1 MARKNKK
8 KRPEGLN
15 PQELRQQRLEARRI
29 AKEQAL
35 AEKRKRER
43 RARLIRLITI
53 GLLGLLLFWFVFLR
67 GRGPSEINGHPV
79 ETLSTAGGGL
89 HTNEDVSYES
99 APPVSGEHRPGAPGC
114 GTYGQQLEDELQVHA
129 LEHGAIGVQYAPDLD
144 PEQIKAIEEL
154 VGEYDKDMFS
164 APYEGM
170 DTPITVSSWGRRMQ
184 LDTFDEAAVKEYYTA
199 FSGDGPEG
207 GQLDCENTESGEFQ
221 PASEATP
228 TPLPTDPAATADPA
242 ATPEE
247 AETPEAE
254 PSS

>member
-8 KRPEGLN
+8 NRPEGLN
-15 PQELRQQRLEARRI
+15 PQELRQQRLEARRV

-35 AEKRKRER
+35 AERRKRER
-43 RARLIRLITI
+43 RARLIRLIVI
-53 GLLGLLLFWFVFLR
+53 GLLGLVLFWFVFLR
-67 GRGPSEINGHPV
+67 GRGPSEIAGNPV

-129 LEHGAIGVQYAPDLD
+129 LEHGAIGVQFAPDLD
-144 PEQIKAIEEL
+144 PEQIKAIEEF
-154 VGEYDKDMFS
+154 VGTFDKDVFS

-170 DTPITVSSWGRRMQ
+170 QTPVTVTSWGRKMQ
-184 LDTFDEAAVKEYYTA
+184 LDSFDEAAVREYFEA
-199 FSGDGPEG
+199 FAGGGPEG
-207 GQLDCENTESGEFQ
+207 AQLDCDSTESDEFQ

-228 TPLPTDPAATADPA
+228 AAVPTDPAAT
-242 ATPEE
+242 PET
-247 AETPEAE
+247 AETPKDEKAS
-254 PSS
+254 P